1 MTDTRRF
8 DQIAA
13 NWDADTARV
22 RLANAVAEAIAR
34 QIALTPAMDVL
45 DVGCG
50 TGLLTLA
57 LQPFVRRVTGA
68 DTSQGMLDVLAG
80 KLRDRSL
87 NSVTTLLLRLDDGY
101 ALSGTYD
108 LIVSSMALH
117 HVSDLASLFA
127 RFHEHLRPG
136 GQVALADLDREDG
149 SFHTPDVTDVF
160 HLGFDRHELKALLAA
175 AGFDDLADTT
185 AFIHHRNGRD
195 YPVFLISGRVRAGS

>member
-13 NWDADTARV
+13 TWDADSARV
-22 RLANAVAEAIAR
+22 RLANAVSEAIAR
-34 QIALTPAMDVL
+34 QIALSPAMDVL

-68 DTSQGMLDVLAG
+68 DTSPGMLDVLAG
-80 KLRDRSL
+80 KVRDRSL
-87 NSVTTLLLRLDDGY
+87 DSVTTLLLRLDDGY
-101 ALSGTYD
+101 ALSGAYD

-117 HVSDLASLFA
+117 HVSDLSSLFA
-127 RFHEHLRPG
+127 RFHAHLRPG

-149 SFHTPDVTDVF
+149 TFHTPDVTDVF
-160 HLGFDRHELKALLAA
+160 HLGFDRHELKALLAS

-195 YPVFLISGRVRAGS
+195 YPVFLISGRVRPGS